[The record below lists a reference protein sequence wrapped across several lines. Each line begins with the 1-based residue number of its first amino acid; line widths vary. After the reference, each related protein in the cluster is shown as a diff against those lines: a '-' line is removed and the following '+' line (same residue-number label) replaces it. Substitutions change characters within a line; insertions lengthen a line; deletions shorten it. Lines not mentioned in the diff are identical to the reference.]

1 MGIAAGPAG
10 ATPRRADRRKARTRA
25 ALVRAAQGFLAE
37 GRTGVSIRDITDAA
51 DVGFGTFYGHFE
63 TKEQLLEE
71 AAGAAL
77 DGYAA
82 MLATL
87 TEGLTDPAEVFA
99 VSFRMAGRLQRRH
112 PELVRVILN
121 SGTAILLSD
130 SGMVRHARADI
141 AAAQAAGRFDGDDPD
156 IALMAA
162 GGAMLGVMQMLDANP
177 ELDAGAVADQFAVRI
192 LRMLGISADEAAA
205 LCATAPPMVPE
216 LP

>member
-1 MGIAAGPAG
+1 VGVEAGPAG
-10 ATPRRADRRKARTRA
+10 VTPGRADRRKARTRA
-25 ALVRAAQGFLAE
+25 ALIRAAQGFLAE

-77 DGYAA
+77 GGYAA

-87 TEGLTDPAEVFA
+87 TEGLTDPAEAFA
-99 VSFRMAGRLQRRH
+99 VSFRMVGRLQRRH
-112 PELVRVILN
+112 PELARVILN
-121 SGTAILLSD
+121 SGTAILLRD

-156 IALMAA
+156 IALMAV
-162 GGAMLGVMQMLDANP
+162 GGAMLGVMQMLDARP
-177 ELDAGAVADQFAVRI
+177 ELDAEAVADQFAVRV
-192 LRMLGISADEAAA
+192 LRMLGISADEAAV
-205 LCATAPPMVPE
+205 LCSTAPPVVPE

>member
-1 MGIAAGPAG
+1 M
-10 ATPRRADRRKARTRA
+10 DRRKARTRA
-25 ALVRAAQGFLAE
+25 ALVRAAQGFLAA
-37 GRTGVSIRDITDAA
+37 GRAGVSIRDITDAA

-71 AAGAAL
+71 AAAAAL

-99 VSFRMAGRLQRRH
+99 VSFRMTGRLQRRH
-112 PELVRVILN
+112 PELARVILN
-121 SGTAILLSD
+121 TGTAILLSD
-130 SGMVRHARADI
+130 RGMAQHARADI

-156 IALMAA
+156 IALMAV
-162 GGAMLGVMQMLDANP
+162 GGAMLGVMQMLDARP
-177 ELDAGAVADQFAVRI
+177 DLDAGVVADEFAVRV

-205 LCATAPPMVPE
+205 LCSTPPPVAPE

>member
-1 MGIAAGPAG
+1 MGVGTEPAG
-10 ATPRRADRRKARTRA
+10 ATPGRADRRKARTRA

-37 GRTGVSIRDITDAA
+37 GRVGVSIRDITDAA

-71 AAGAAL
+71 AAGVAL

-87 TEGLTDPAEVFA
+87 AEGLTDPAEVFA

-130 SGMVRHARADI
+130 SGMARRARADI
-141 AAAQAAGRFDGDDPD
+141 AAAQAAGRFDGGDPD
-156 IALMAA
+156 VAFMVA
-162 GGAMLGVMQMLDANP
+162 GGAMLGVMQMLDADP
-177 ELDAGAVADQFAVRI
+177 GLDAGAVADQFAVRV
-192 LRMLGISADEAAA
+192 LRMLGIPVDEAAA
-205 LCATAPPMVPE
+205 LCATTPPEVPE